1 MKCQAL
7 SKHTRHTPVVTDML
21 LQRFTIYHT
30 RRCFLAFTSLHS
42 IGSDLCPSSQALIHE
57 DKTPAPPLHS
67 YALIG
72 QPARSRRA
80 CSQCARGVSGAL
92 GGSSVRSGSAARAQY
107 NEENTASPHRAT
119 LAKGVKEKER
129 ESLHL
134 KISHRIW
141 TGSPQPG
148 GGTRDLIYTVTF
160 FLLCFLYFFSGG
172 RIVSVCVQR
181 WWSGRWRWMRDR
193 GRVPTISCSYW
204 TRRSSWRVYQTWA
217 GSSHT
222 WRDSWTKVTLTLH
235 VCKPEPR
242 VCYL

>member
-7 SKHTRHTPVVTDML
+7 SQHTRHTLVVTDML

-72 QPARSRRA
+72 QPARPRRA

-134 KISHRIW
+134 KTSHHIW
-141 TGSPQPG
+141 RGSPQPG

-160 FLLCFLYFFSGG
+160 FFCVFFISFLGEGLWAFACKDDGRGDGG
-172 RIVSVCVQR
+172 EWETEAESRL
-181 WWSGRWRWMRDR
+181 
-193 GRVPTISCSYW
+193 
-204 TRRSSWRVYQTWA
+204 
-217 GSSHT
+217 SHA
-222 WRDSWTKVTLTLH
+222 VTEREEAHDEFT
-235 VCKPEPR
+235 KPERDLHTPGETFGR
-242 VCYL
+242 R

>member
-1 MKCQAL
+1 MRTDAIFERSVRSRTCMRYILFSNSKSHNTAKPTVQIKITHTKRFNYKKQHTMKCQAL

-30 RRCFLAFTSLHS
+30 RRCYLAFTSLHS

-57 DKTPAPPLHS
+57 DTTPAPPLHS

-72 QPARSRRA
+72 QPARPRRV

-107 NEENTASPHRAT
+107 NEENPASPHRAT

-134 KISHRIW
+134 KISPYIW
-141 TGSPQPG
+141 RGSPQPG
-148 GGTRDLIYTVTF
+148 GGTRDLICTVTF
-160 FLLCFLYFFSGG
+160 FFCVFFISFLGEG
-172 RIVSVCVQR
+172 
-181 WWSGRWRWMRDR
+181 
-193 GRVPTISCSYW
+193 
-204 TRRSSWRVYQTWA
+204 
-217 GSSHT
+217 
-222 WRDSWTKVTLTLH
+222 L
-235 VCKPEPR
+235 
-242 VCYL
+242 

>member
-7 SKHTRHTPVVTDML
+7 SQHIRHTPVVTDML

-30 RRCFLAFTSLHS
+30 RRCFLAFTSMHS

-107 NEENTASPHRAT
+107 NEENTTSPHRAT

-134 KISHRIW
+134 KTSHHIW

-160 FLLCFLYFFSGG
+160 LFLFWGKDCELLRAKMMVGEMEVNERPRPSPDYLMQLLNEKKLMTSLPNLSGIFTHLERLLDEG
-172 RIVSVCVQR
+172 NVTCV
-181 WWSGRWRWMRDR
+181 
-193 GRVPTISCSYW
+193 
-204 TRRSSWRVYQTWA
+204 
-217 GSSHT
+217 
-222 WRDSWTKVTLTLH
+222 
-235 VCKPEPR
+235 
-242 VCYL
+242 